1 MFRRNDMTR
10 FFAITALA
18 AALTTAGC
26 GATRQATGAITSPA
40 AAALTSATAMFIT
53 RDNGKD
59 RDSVVTVQLLRDN
72 AELGA
77 ELRHTGTEFDD
88 NTTSAPMALT
98 MSAPFRMTDVDAG
111 QVRVRLTP
119 DGQDDW
125 SFDMRLTL
133 QFADGMTRNYFWSN
147 IRLNNAAPER
157 ILALS
162 PARVP

>member
-1 MFRRNDMTR
+1 MTR

-18 AALTTAGC
+18 AALTAVGC
-26 GATRQATGAITSPA
+26 GATRQATGAITAPA
-40 AAALTSATAMFIT
+40 AAALSSATATFIT

-59 RDSVVTVQLLRDN
+59 RDSAVTVQLLRAN

-88 NTTSAPMALT
+88 NTTSAPLAFS
-98 MSAPFRMTDVDAG
+98 MSSPFRTTDIDAG
-111 QVRVRLTP
+111 QVRVRMTP

-125 SFDMRLTL
+125 SFDMRLML
-133 QFADGMTRNYFWSN
+133 QFSDGTTRNYFWN
-147 IRLNNAAPER
+147 DIRLNNAAPER
-157 ILALS
+157 TLALS

>member
-1 MFRRNDMTR
+1 MTR
-10 FFAITALA
+10 LFTITVLA
-18 AALTTAGC
+18 AALTAGC
-26 GATRQATGAITSPA
+26 GATRQATRAVTAPA
-40 AAALTSATAMFIT
+40 ATALTSATAIFIT

-59 RDSVVTVQLLRDN
+59 EDSAFTVQLLRAN

-98 MSAPFRMTDVDAG
+98 MSAPFRVTDLDAG
-111 QVRVRLTP
+111 EVRVRMTP

-125 SFDMRLTL
+125 SFDLRMTL
-133 QFADGMTRNYFWSN
+133 QFGDGTSRNYAWSN
-147 IRLNNAAPER
+147 VRLDNGAPER

>member
-1 MFRRNDMTR
+1 MTR
-10 FFAITALA
+10 LFTITALA
-18 AALTTAGC
+18 AALTAVGC
-26 GATRQATGAITSPA
+26 GATRQATRAVTAPA
-40 AAALTSATAMFIT
+40 AAALSSATATFIT

-59 RDSVVTVQLLRDN
+59 RNSALTVQLLRDN

-98 MSAPFRMTDVDAG
+98 MSAPFRVTDLDSG
-111 QVRVRLTP
+111 EVRVRMTP

-125 SFDMRLTL
+125 SFDLRMTL
-133 QFADGMTRNYFWSN
+133 RFGDGTSRNYFWSN
-147 IRLNNAAPER
+147 VRLDNAAPER
-157 ILALS
+157 VLALS